1 MINQLPPLNA
11 VRAFA
16 VAARYQSFSLAA
28 EELHV
33 SHSAV
38 SRHIKLLEE
47 HLGVLLFE
55 RRVRQSVLTP
65 AGQRFYEQVSAGLA
79 QIANAA
85 AALKHHASLP
95 TVKINV
101 RPSFAMLWL
110 MPRLEDFIAQHPDIT
125 PQVITQTQAPDH
137 ARDGFDIVIRRGR
150 DDWAPAIEAQA
161 LFEDELLLVAA
172 PSLIQRQAL
181 EDLASLGRHTLLTA
195 KARREDW
202 HNWALHFGQTQSA
215 TQLTRQFDHMHL
227 VLEAAVYGQ
236 GIALCPTSLLGTHLS
251 SGRLICPLPEL
262 RMPLPRY
269 YYGVAPDVTAQARVF
284 VEWLFARIEKDSG
297 QVGAQGDS
305 PASDRR

>member
-16 VAARYQSFSLAA
+16 VAARHQSFSLAA

-47 HLGVLLFE
+47 HLGILLFE
-55 RRVRQSVLTP
+55 RRIRQSVLTP
-65 AGQRFYEQVSAGLA
+65 TGQRFYEQVSAGLS

-85 AALKHHASLP
+85 TALKQHASLP
-95 TVKINV
+95 TVTINV

-110 MPRLEDFIAQHPDIT
+110 APRLADFIAQHPDIK

-137 ARDGFDIVIRRGR
+137 ARDRFDIVIRRGR
-150 DDWAPAIEAQA
+150 DDWAPQIEARA

-172 PSLIQRQAL
+172 PSLIERVAL
-181 EDLASLGRHTLLTA
+181 QELTSVSWHTLLTA

-202 HNWALHFGQTQSA
+202 HNWAMHFGQSQSA

-227 VLEAAVYGQ
+227 VLQAAVDGQ

-269 YYGVAPDVTAQARVF
+269 YFGVAPQVTAPTQVF
-284 VEWLFARIEKDSG
+284 VEWLFARIADDALCW
-297 QVGAQGDS
+297 QA
-305 PASDRR
+305 PCTASAIP

>member
-16 VAARYQSFSLAA
+16 VAARHQSFSLAA

-47 HLGVLLFE
+47 HLGVQLFE
-55 RRVRQSVLTP
+55 RRVRQSLLTT
-65 AGQRFYEQVSAGLA
+65 AGQRFYEQVSAGLS

-85 AALKHHASLP
+85 AALKQQASLP
-95 TVKINV
+95 IVKINV

-110 MPRLEDFIAQHPDIT
+110 TPRLEDFMAQHPGIK

-137 ARDGFDIVIRRGR
+137 ARDGFDVVIRRGR
-150 DDWAPAIEAQA
+150 DDWAPAIEARA
-161 LFEDELLLVAA
+161 LFDDELLLVAA
-172 PSLIQRQAL
+172 PSLIGRLAL
-181 EDLASLGRHTLLTA
+181 EDLTALTRHTLLTA

-202 HNWALHFGQTQSA
+202 HNWAMHFGQSQSA
-215 TQLTRQFDHMHL
+215 TQRTRQFDHMHL
-227 VLEAAVYGQ
+227 VLQAAVEGQ
-236 GIALCPTSLLGTHLS
+236 GIALCPTSLLGTHLL
-251 SGRLICPLPEL
+251 SGRLICPLPKM

-269 YYGVAPDVTAQARVF
+269 YYGVAPDVTTPTRVF
-284 VEWLFARIEKDSG
+284 VEWLFARIQEDDG
-297 QVGAQGDS
+297 QVAQLIAG
-305 PASDRR
+305 

>member
-1 MINQLPPLNA
+1 MTNPLPPLNA

-16 VAARYQSFSLAA
+16 VAARHQSFSLAA

-55 RRVRQSVLTP
+55 RRIRQSLLTP

-79 QIANAA
+79 QIADAA
-85 AALKHHASLP
+85 AVLKQQASLP

-110 MPRLEDFIAQHPDIT
+110 APRLEDFIAQHPDIK

-137 ARDGFDIVIRRGR
+137 ARDGFDVVIRRGR
-150 DDWAPAIEAQA
+150 DDWAPAIEARA
-161 LFEDELLLVAA
+161 LFEDELVLVAA
-172 PSLIQRQAL
+172 PALIERLPL
-181 EDLASLGRHTLLTA
+181 EDLTALSQHTLLTA

-202 HNWALHFGQTQSA
+202 HNWALHFAQSQSA
-215 TQLTRQFDHMHL
+215 TQVTRQFDHMHR
-227 VLEAAVYGQ
+227 VLEAAVDGQ
-236 GIALCPTSLLGTHLS
+236 GIALCPTSLLGTHLA

-269 YYGVAPDVTAQARVF
+269 YYGVAPDVTEATRVF
-284 VEWLFARIEKDSG
+284 VEWLFARIAQDG
-297 QVGAQGDS
+297 LQGAYRTKGTMT
-305 PASDRR
+305 P

>member
-1 MINQLPPLNA
+1 MMNPLPPLNA

-16 VAARYQSFSLAA
+16 VAARHQSFSLAA

-38 SRHIKLLEE
+38 SRHVKLLEE
-47 HLGVLLFE
+47 YLGVLLFE
-55 RRVRQSVLTP
+55 RRIRQSVLTP
-65 AGQRFYEQVSAGLA
+65 AGQRFYEQVSAGLS

-85 AALKHHASLP
+85 TALKQHASLP

-110 MPRLEDFIAQHPDIT
+110 TPRLADFVAQHPGIE
-125 PQVITQTQAPDH
+125 PQVITQTQAPDQ

-150 DDWAPAIEAQA
+150 DDWAPAIEARA

-172 PSLIQRQAL
+172 PSLIERLPL
-181 EDLASLGRHTLLTA
+181 EDLTSLSRHTLLTA

-202 HNWALHFGQTQSA
+202 HNWAMHFGQSQSA
-215 TQLTRQFDHMHL
+215 TQVTRQFDHMHL
-227 VLEAAVYGQ
+227 VLQAAVDGQ
-236 GIALCPTSLLGTHLS
+236 GIALCPTSLLGSHIS
-251 SGRLICPLPEL
+251 SGRLTCPLPEL

-269 YYGVAPDVTAQARVF
+269 YYGVAPDVTAHTRIF
-284 VEWLFARIEKDSG
+284 VEWLFARI
-297 QVGAQGDS
+297 AQDELS
-305 PASDRR
+305 WQTPRAVTATP

>member
-1 MINQLPPLNA
+1 MKNQLPPLNA

-16 VAARYQSFSLAA
+16 VAARHQSFRLAA

-47 HLGVLLFE
+47 YLGVLLFE
-55 RRVRQSVLTP
+55 RRIRQSVLTP
-65 AGQRFYEQVSAGLA
+65 AGQRFYEQVSAGLS

-85 AALKHHASLP
+85 AALKQHASLP

-101 RPSFAMLWL
+101 RPSFAVLWL
-110 MPRLEDFIAQHPDIT
+110 TPRLADFVAQHPGIK
-125 PQVITQTQAPDH
+125 PQVITQTQAPDQ
-137 ARDGFDIVIRRGR
+137 ARDGFDVVIRRGR
-150 DDWAPAIEAQA
+150 DDWAPAIEARP

-172 PSLIQRQAL
+172 PSLIERLPL
-181 EDLASLGRHTLLTA
+181 EDLTSLSRHTLLTV

-202 HNWALHFGQTQSA
+202 HNWAMHFGQSQSA
-215 TQLTRQFDHMHL
+215 TQVTRQFDHMHL
-227 VLEAAVYGQ
+227 ALQAAVDGE

-262 RMPLPRY
+262 RLPLPRY
-269 YYGVAPDVTAQARVF
+269 YYGVAPDVTAQTRVF
-284 VEWLFARIEKDSG
+284 VEWMFARIAQDELHW
-297 QVGAQGDS
+297 QTPGAVTAT
-305 PASDRR
+305 P